1 MESILIIGDD
11 MALCSLLRDYLAR
24 HNMEVAT
31 SHDGLS
37 GYDPARPGRF
47 DRILVDV
54 KLSGAEDGLA
64 HGGLVARIRSILLP
78 NQPVPGLAV
87 RRLSVYGFEID
98 TATRSAH
105 YRGTL
110 LALTDTE
117 FALLEAFL
125 QAPGVLLG
133 RRHLAECVLQR
144 PFHTRHRGLDML
156 VSRLRRKL
164 EIEDNPGA
172 AIRTI
177 RSSGYVFA
185 IPHQHSL
192 PQEAPEA
199 GAHRSIGSPSN

>member
-1 MESILIIGDD
+1 VLQDAWHRAEDFYDMHLKPTETLRSLRPNEAACRQIRFILWKANQRGRSRMESILIIGDD

-54 KLSGAEDGLA
+54 KLSAPRWPGPRWA
-64 HGGLVARIRSILLP
+64 GGSH
-78 NQPVPGLAV
+78 PVHPASQSTGPGLAV

-110 LALTDTE
+110 L
-117 FALLEAFL
+117 
-125 QAPGVLLG
+125 P
-133 RRHLAECVLQR
+133 
-144 PFHTRHRGLDML
+144 
-156 VSRLRRKL
+156 
-164 EIEDNPGA
+164 
-172 AIRTI
+172 
-177 RSSGYVFA
+177 
-185 IPHQHSL
+185 
-192 PQEAPEA
+192 
-199 GAHRSIGSPSN
+199 